1 LLAIPLAV
9 FGVLL
14 GPVSLVALG
23 AVLYVL
29 REPVAQL
36 LVYVLASDSGVSFG
50 QLSSLDAETGH
61 VMLVQVS
68 GVLSAFLGLLWLV
81 TLF

>member
-1 LLAIPLAV
+1 M